1 MQEETVRR
9 QLESEERSAAAAKE
23 ESSAP
28 PKISRGIDGELNSIV
43 DLAVRDYVLY
53 WLECHVE
60 LLIIN
65 QWHIYYL
72 LKLQHRFGHL
82 MTSEDDLR
90 RMLRRDL
97 WAAVTEITE
106 RISK

>member
-1 MQEETVRR
+1 MRR

-53 WLECHVE
+53 W
-60 LLIIN
+60 
-65 QWHIYYL
+65 
-72 LKLQHRFGHL
+72 
-82 MTSEDDLR
+82 
-90 RMLRRDL
+90 
-97 WAAVTEITE
+97 
-106 RISK
+106 